1 MVQFCNIFSSS
12 VYLKNFF
19 KYNLFNFYQKINCFP
34 GNTWNI
40 LNLESCVSVGLQPR
54 DILCGAA
61 DEVLAVL
68 KNDRMKDKEK
78 KKDVEGLLGQT
89 PDERFA
95 LLVNL
100 GRKITDWGQEEKNLM
115 SKSSSFYTE

>member
-1 MVQFCNIFSSS
+1 M
-12 VYLKNFF
+12 
-19 KYNLFNFYQKINCFP
+19 
-34 GNTWNI
+34 
-40 LNLESCVSVGLQPR
+40 QPR

-78 KKDVEGLLGQT
+78 KKDVEGLLGSV

-100 GRKITDWGQEEKNLM
+100 GRKITDWGQEEKAPTSEDIYLNRILM
-115 SKSSSFYTE
+115 SYVC